1 MNKTAIDMIK
11 ALRRDAFCGVILYQ
25 GPSLI
30 DGAPIVVIANRIVAD
45 STNEKT
51 GAMVQTFI
59 LRADM
64 RPLDAARLGY
74 DYSICG
80 HCPHR
85 PSNAGSCYVIIGRS
99 VESVF
104 GAYKR
109 GRYAVPHVD
118 YDVTLLPDLFADSI
132 FRLGSYGDP
141 AAAPFRGWQHATQL
155 VRARNGYTHQWREF
169 PAFAAL
175 CMASVD
181 SEAQATEARS
191 RSCTE
196 RMWWAPEDRA
206 PPRRPSKASSAA
218 FFPKASLSTVIVVR
232 GGSEYAASSMS
243 SKPISETSRGTEKP
257 RSFNP
262 RRI

>member
-1 MNKTAIDMIK
+1 MIKTANDMIR
-11 ALRRDAFCGVILYQ
+11 ALKRDRFCGVILYE

-30 DGAPIVVIANRIVAD
+30 DGAPIVVIANRIVSD
-45 STNEKT
+45 SDNEKT

-59 LRADM
+59 IRQDM

-74 DYSICG
+74 DFSICG

-85 PSNAGSCYVIIGRS
+85 PSNAGSCYVNIGRS

-109 GRYAVPHVD
+109 ARYARPHVD
-118 YDVTLLPDLFADSI
+118 FDPAILPELFRDSV

-141 AAAPFRGWQHATQL
+141 AAAPFRVWQHATSR

-181 SEAQATEARS
+181 SEAQATEARANGWRTFRVRAAS
-191 RSCTE
+191 
-196 RMWWAPEDRA
+196 APLM
-206 PPRRPSKASSAA
+206 S
-218 FFPKASLSTVIVVR
+218 
-232 GGSEYAASSMS
+232 GSEIACPASEEAGKRTTCADCKACGGTSARARVSIAIIAHGTTAKRFATAA
-243 SKPISETSRGTEKP
+243 
-257 RSFNP
+257 
-262 RRI
+262 

>member
-1 MNKTAIDMIK
+1 VDTKREETTVIKTVQDMLK
-11 ALRRDAFCGVILYQ
+11 ALRRDTYCGVILYQ

-30 DGAPIVVIANRIVAD
+30 DGAPIVVIANRIVSESGNA
-45 STNEKT
+45 KT

-59 LRADM
+59 LRQDM
-64 RPLDAARLGY
+64 RPLEAARLGY
-74 DYSICG
+74 DFSICG

-85 PSNAGSCYVIIGRS
+85 PTNDGSCYVNIGRS

-118 YDVTLLPDLFADSI
+118 YDTSILPELFADSI

-141 AAAPFRGWQHATQL
+141 AAAPFRVWQHATQL

-169 PAFAAL
+169 PAFSSL

-181 SEAQATEARS
+181 SEAEATEARAGG
-191 RSCTE
+191 
-196 RMWWAPEDRA
+196 WLQA
-206 PPRRPSKASSAA
+206 RR
-218 FFPKASLSTVIVVR
+218 R
-232 GGSEYAASSMS
+232 
-243 SKPISETSRGTEKP
+243 
-257 RSFNP
+257 
-262 RRI
+262 

>member
-1 MNKTAIDMIK
+1 MIK
-11 ALRRDAFCGVILYQ
+11 TSQDMLKALKRDTYCGVILYQ

-85 PSNAGSCYVIIGRS
+85 PTTDGSCYVNIGRS
-99 VESVF
+99 VESVY
-104 GAYKR
+104 GAFTR

-118 YDVTLLPDLFADSI
+118 YDVSILPELFADSI

-141 AAAPFRGWQHATQL
+141 AAAPFRIWAHATAL

-169 PAFAAL
+169 SAFAAL

-181 SEAQATEARS
+181 SEAQAAEARAAGW
-191 RSCTE
+191 RTF
-196 RMWWAPEDRA
+196 RVRAATAPAMAGEIACPASEEAGKRTTCADCRA
-206 PPRRPSKASSAA
+206 CGGTSAKARVSIVIAA
-218 FFPKASLSTVIVVR
+218 HGATKARFAV
-232 GGSEYAASSMS
+232 AA
-243 SKPISETSRGTEKP
+243 
-257 RSFNP
+257 
-262 RRI
+262 

>member
-1 MNKTAIDMIK
+1 MIKTTQDMIK
-11 ALRRDAFCGVILYQ
+11 ALKRGTYCGVILYQ

-45 STNEKT
+45 SNNAKT

-59 LRADM
+59 IRQDM

-85 PSNAGSCYVIIGRS
+85 PSNAGSCYVNIGRS

-104 GAYKR
+104 GAYQR
-109 GRYAVPHVD
+109 GRYAVLHVD
-118 YDVTLLPDLFADSI
+118 YDVSLLPDLFADSI

-141 AAAPFRGWQHATQL
+141 AAAPFRVWQHATRL
-155 VRARNGYTHQWREF
+155 VRARNGYTHQWRDF
-169 PAFAAL
+169 PAFSSL

-181 SEAQATEARS
+181 SEAQAVEARS
-191 RSCTE
+191 SGWRTF
-196 RMWWAPEDRA
+196 RVRAVGAPLMSGAEVVCPASEEAGKRTTCSECRA
-206 PPRRPSKASSAA
+206 CGGTSAKARASITIIAHGATSKRFAA
-218 FFPKASLSTVIVVR
+218 
-232 GGSEYAASSMS
+232 AA
-243 SKPISETSRGTEKP
+243 
-257 RSFNP
+257 
-262 RRI
+262 

>member
-1 MNKTAIDMIK
+1 MIKTANDMIR
-11 ALRRDAFCGVILYQ
+11 ALKRDRFCGVILYQ

-30 DGAPIVVIANRIVAD
+30 DGAPIVVIANRIVSD
-45 STNEKT
+45 SDNVKT

-59 LRADM
+59 LRQDM

-85 PSNAGSCYVIIGRS
+85 PSNAGSCYVNIGRS
-99 VESVF
+99 VESVY
-104 GAYKR
+104 GAFMR

-118 YDVTLLPDLFADSI
+118 YDVALLPELFADSV

-141 AAAPFRGWQHATQL
+141 AAAPYRIWAHATAL

-181 SEAQATEARS
+181 SEAQAVEARS
-191 RSCTE
+191 SGWRTFRVRAAS
-196 RMWWAPEDRA
+196 APIMTGAEVVCPASEEAGKRTTCSDCRA
-206 PPRRPSKASSAA
+206 CGGTSAKAR
-218 FFPKASLSTVIVVR
+218 ASIVIVAHGTTKAR
-232 GGSEYAASSMS
+232 FAAAA
-243 SKPISETSRGTEKP
+243 
-257 RSFNP
+257 
-262 RRI
+262 

>member
-1 MNKTAIDMIK
+1 MIKTAADMIK
-11 ALRRDAFCGVILYQ
+11 ALRRDTYCGVILYQ

-59 LRADM
+59 IRQDM

-85 PSNAGSCYVIIGRS
+85 PSNAGSCYVNIGRS
-99 VESVF
+99 VESVY
-104 GAYKR
+104 GAYQR

-118 YDVTLLPDLFADSI
+118 YDTDILPDLFADSI

-141 AAAPFRGWQHATQL
+141 AAAPYRIWAHATRL

-181 SEAQATEARS
+181 SEAEAVEARANGWRTFRVRAAS
-191 RSCTE
+191 
-196 RMWWAPEDRA
+196 APIMTGAEVVCPASEEAGKRTTCSDCRA
-206 PPRRPSKASSAA
+206 CGGTSAKAR
-218 FFPKASLSTVIVVR
+218 ASIVIVAHGTTKAR
-232 GGSEYAASSMS
+232 FATAA
-243 SKPISETSRGTEKP
+243 
-257 RSFNP
+257 
-262 RRI
+262 

>member
-1 MNKTAIDMIK
+1 VKEAKMIKNANDMIK
-11 ALRRDAFCGVILYQ
+11 ALKRDTYCGVILYQ

-45 STNEKT
+45 STNAKT

-59 LRADM
+59 IRQDM

-74 DYSICG
+74 DFSVCG

-85 PSNAGSCYVIIGRS
+85 PTNAGSCYVNISRS

-118 YDVTLLPDLFADSI
+118 YDTSILPELFADSV

-141 AAAPFRGWQHATQL
+141 AAAPFRVWAHATTR
-155 VRARNGYTHQWREF
+155 VKARNGYTHQWREF
-169 PAFAAL
+169 PQFAAL

-181 SEAQATEARS
+181 SETEATEARS
-191 RSCTE
+191 SGWRTF
-196 RMWWAPEDRA
+196 R
-206 PPRRPSKASSAA
+206 
-218 FFPKASLSTVIVVR
+218 VR
-232 GGSEYAASSMS
+232 AASAPVMAGEIAC
-243 SKPISETSRGTEKP
+243 PASEEAGKKTTCADCKACGGLSAKARASIAIIAHGTTKA
-257 RSFNP
+257 RFAAAA
-262 RRI
+262 

>member
-1 MNKTAIDMIK
+1 MIKTAQDMLK
-11 ALRRDAFCGVILYQ
+11 ALKRGRFCGVILYQ

-45 STNEKT
+45 STNAKT
-51 GAMVQTFI
+51 GAMVQTFV
-59 LRADM
+59 LRQDM

-74 DYSICG
+74 DFSICG

-85 PSNAGSCYVIIGRS
+85 PTNAGSCYVNIGFS
-99 VESVF
+99 VESVY
-104 GAYKR
+104 GAYQR

-118 YDVTLLPDLFADSI
+118 FDTSILPELFADSI

-141 AAAPFRGWQHATQL
+141 AAAPYRIWAHATQR

-181 SEAQATEARS
+181 SEAQAVEARANGW
-191 RSCTE
+191 RTF
-196 RMWWAPEDRA
+196 R
-206 PPRRPSKASSAA
+206 
-218 FFPKASLSTVIVVR
+218 VR
-232 GGSEYAASSMS
+232 AASAPVMAGAEVVCPA
-243 SKPISETSRGTEKP
+243 SKEAGKRATCADCKACGGTSAKARASITIIAHGATKA
-257 RSFNP
+257 RFMAAA
-262 RRI
+262 

>member
-1 MNKTAIDMIK
+1 MIKTAQDMLK
-11 ALRRDAFCGVILYQ
+11 ALKRDRFCGVILYQ

-85 PSNAGSCYVIIGRS
+85 PSNDGSCYVNLGRS
-99 VESVF
+99 VESVY
-104 GAYKR
+104 GAFVR
-109 GRYAVPHVD
+109 GRYARPHVE
-118 YDVTLLPDLFADSI
+118 YDVDLLPELFADSI

-141 AAAPFRGWQHATQL
+141 AAAPFRVWQHATQR

-181 SEAQATEARS
+181 SEAQAVEARANGW
-191 RSCTE
+191 RTF
-196 RMWWAPEDRA
+196 R
-206 PPRRPSKASSAA
+206 
-218 FFPKASLSTVIVVR
+218 VR
-232 GGSEYAASSMS
+232 AASAPVMTGAEVVC
-243 SKPISETSRGTEKP
+243 PASEEAGKRTTCADCRACGGTSAKARASIVIMTHGTTAK
-257 RSFNP
+257 RFAVAA
-262 RRI
+262 

>member
-1 MNKTAIDMIK
+1 MIKSAQDMIR
-11 ALRRDAFCGVILYQ
+11 ALKRDTYCGVILYQ

-30 DGAPIVVIANRIVAD
+30 DGAPIVVIANRIVSD
-45 STNEKT
+45 SGNAKT

-59 LRADM
+59 LRQDM

-85 PSNAGSCYVIIGRS
+85 PSNAGSCYVNIGRS
-99 VESVF
+99 VESVY
-104 GAYKR
+104 GAYQR
-109 GRYAVPHVD
+109 GRYARPHVD
-118 YDVTLLPDLFADSI
+118 FDEAILPDLFADSV

-141 AAAPFRGWQHATQL
+141 AAAPVRVWQHATQL

-181 SEAQATEARS
+181 SEAQAVEARS
-191 RSCTE
+191 SGWRTFRVRAAS
-196 RMWWAPEDRA
+196 APIMAGAEVVCPASEKAGKKTTCSDCRA
-206 PPRRPSKASSAA
+206 CGGTSARARASI
-218 FFPKASLSTVIVVR
+218 VIVAHGTTAR
-232 GGSEYAASSMS
+232 RFATAA
-243 SKPISETSRGTEKP
+243 
-257 RSFNP
+257 
-262 RRI
+262 

>member
-1 MNKTAIDMIK
+1 MIKTAQDMIR
-11 ALRRDAFCGVILYQ
+11 ALKRDTFCGVILYQ

-30 DGAPIVVIANRIVAD
+30 DGAPIVVIANRIVSESGNA
-45 STNEKT
+45 KT

-59 LRADM
+59 LRQDM

-74 DYSICG
+74 DFSICG

-85 PSNAGSCYVIIGRS
+85 PTNDGSCYVNIGRS

-118 YDVTLLPDLFADSI
+118 YDVALLPELFESSI

-141 AAAPFRGWQHATQL
+141 AAAPFRVWAHATAL

-169 PAFAAL
+169 PQFAAL

-181 SEAQATEARS
+181 SEAQAHEARANGW
-191 RSCTE
+191 RTF
-196 RMWWAPEDRA
+196 RVRAAAAPVMAGEITCPA
-206 PPRRPSKASSAA
+206 SEEAGKKTTCSACKACGGTQAKARVSIVIAA
-218 FFPKASLSTVIVVR
+218 HGTMKAR
-232 GGSEYAASSMS
+232 FAAAA
-243 SKPISETSRGTEKP
+243 
-257 RSFNP
+257 
-262 RRI
+262 

>member
-1 MNKTAIDMIK
+1 MIKTAADMIR
-11 ALRRDAFCGVILYQ
+11 ALKRDTFCGVILYQ

-51 GAMVQTFI
+51 GAMVQTFV
-59 LRADM
+59 LRQDM

-74 DYSICG
+74 DFSICG

-85 PSNAGSCYVIIGRS
+85 PSNDGSCYVNIGRS
-99 VESVF
+99 VESVY
-104 GAYKR
+104 GAFVR
-109 GRYAVPHVD
+109 GRYARPHVD
-118 YDVTLLPDLFADSI
+118 YDVSLLPDLFADSV

-141 AAAPFRGWQHATQL
+141 AAAPFRVWAHATAL

-181 SEAQATEARS
+181 SEAQAVEARS
-191 RSCTE
+191 SGWRTF
-196 RMWWAPEDRA
+196 R
-206 PPRRPSKASSAA
+206 
-218 FFPKASLSTVIVVR
+218 VR
-232 GGSEYAASSMS
+232 AASA
-243 SKPISETSRGTEKP
+243 PIMTGAEVVCPASDEAGKRTTCSDCRACGGTSARARASIVIMAHGTTAK
-257 RSFNP
+257 RFAAAA
-262 RRI
+262 